1 MVILK
6 TDLGFCFIKGELGKK
21 VMKQSLSWWG
31 DVTTDNVKETIE
43 RNKRVKSE
51 RLIKFRI
58 VKDIL
63 DNAGIEYWID
73 YGTLL
78 GAYRSGRIL
87 LHDNDIDFSCRKEYF
102 EEIDKLLKKNLPSRY
117 QYEKISNLFG
127 NSTTKYQIFLKDGEK
142 LYDNK
147 NNEWYLVQ
155 HDIYFYDYDKIK
167 KMYVMDYQGFGI
179 NEKWFPEDVIF
190 PLGCIQFEGLMCPCP
205 NKVQDYLEI
214 CYGYIGEDFIFD
226 SETNLFIKKEI

>member
-1 MVILK
+1 
-6 TDLGFCFIKGELGKK
+6 
-21 VMKQSLSWWG
+21 
-31 DVTTDNVKETIE
+31 
-43 RNKRVKSE
+43 
-51 RLIKFRI
+51 
-58 VKDIL
+58 
-63 DNAGIEYWID
+63 
-73 YGTLL
+73 
-78 GAYRSGRIL
+78 
-87 LHDNDIDFSCRKEYF
+87 
-102 EEIDKLLKKNLPSRY
+102 LKKNLPSRY

-127 NSTTKYQIFLKDGEK
+127 NITTKYQIFLKDGEK

-155 HDIYFYDYDKIK
+155 HDIYFYDYDKTK